1 MAREQAAGGAGSPCI
16 DDGPLATEAEDD
28 GSCAP
33 TPLEY
38 DIYTIPA
45 DYTLWEL
52 YSRWLN
58 RDISIPRLERPYPW
72 TEAQASRLIE
82 SFIMDLP
89 VPAVFMSTGDDG
101 RSVVIDGMQRLL
113 TVFSYF
119 GGSHPEAS
127 ALAGQRFRIVGINE
141 EGRLHGRT
149 FPELA
154 KEDQCRLKDAVLRAM
169 LVRQRGAGG
178 GDSAVYE
185 ICERLNSGGTQ
196 LEAQEVRSRAYGGGL
211 DGLLGEINMDEGW
224 RAILGKPRPDP
235 AMRDRELVLRC
246 IALFHEGDEYAEPM
260 KGFLSGFMA
269 RHRSPGDRFLE
280 EERRRFKTACSA
292 ALAALGPAPFNNGIG
307 QLRAPLLDSVIVAFA
322 RSGSAGPDDGRAG
335 PVSMRGRLEALRS
348 DKRFAEYAEPS
359 SSTTAGAVRGRLR
372 LAQEIMF
379 GGEGGSGSGGPAAE
393 VAPK

>member
-16 DDGPLATEAEDD
+16 DDGPLATEAEDN

-58 RDISIPRLERPYPW
+58 RDVSIPRLERPYSW

-89 VPAVFMSTGDDG
+89 VPPVFMSTDDDG

-141 EGRLHGRT
+141 DSRLHGRT
-149 FPELA
+149 FLELA
-154 KEDQCRLKDAVLRAM
+154 EEDQCRLKDAVLRAT
-169 LVRQRGAGG
+169 LVRRRGAGA
-178 GDSAVYE
+178 DSAVYE

-211 DGLLGEINMDEGW
+211 DDLLDEINRDESWRALLGMP
-224 RAILGKPRPDP
+224 LPDSR
-235 AMRDRELVLRC
+235 MRDRELVLRC

-260 KGFLSGFMA
+260 KGFLSRFMA
-269 RHRSPGDRFLE
+269 RHRSPGEGFLK

-292 ALAALGPAPFNNGIG
+292 ALAALGPAPFNNSRG

-322 RSGSAGPDDGRAG
+322 RSGGWAYSAGRAG
-335 PVSMRGRLEALRS
+335 PVSMKGRLEALRS
-348 DKRFAEYAEPS
+348 DKRFAGYAGSS

-372 LAQEIMF
+372 LAQEILF
-379 GGEGGSGSGGPAAE
+379 GGADGGRSGRSAAE
-393 VAPK
+393 APPK

>member
-1 MAREQAAGGAGSPCI
+1 MALKQAAGGAGSPCI
-16 DDGPLATEAEDD
+16 DDCSLATEAEYDE
-28 GSCAP
+28 GCAP

-38 DIYTIPA
+38 SVDTIPM

-52 YSRWLN
+52 YGKWLN

-89 VPAVFMSTGDDG
+89 VPPVFMFTCDDG
-101 RSVVIDGMQRLL
+101 RSVVIDGMRRLR

-119 GGSHPEAS
+119 GGSHPETGS
-127 ALAGQRFRIVGINE
+127 LAGQRFRIVGINE
-141 EGRLHGRT
+141 ESRLHGRT

-154 KEDQCRLKDAVLRAM
+154 EEDQCRLKDAVLRAM
-169 LVRQRGAGG
+169 LVRRRGAGG
-178 GDSAVYE
+178 GGSAMYE
-185 ICERLNSGGTQ
+185 ICERLNSGSTR
-196 LEAQEVRSRAYGGGL
+196 LEPQEVRSRAYGGGL
-211 DGLLGEINMDEGW
+211 DDLLDEINRDESW
-224 RAILGKPRPDP
+224 RAMLGRPRPDP
-235 AMRDRELVLRC
+235 AMRDREIVLRC
-246 IALFHEGDEYAEPM
+246 IALFHEGDEYAGPM

-269 RHRSPGDRFLE
+269 RHRSPGERFLA

-292 ALAALGPAPFNNGIG
+292 ALAALGPAPFNNGNG

-322 RSGSAGPDDGRAG
+322 RSCGAAPGAGRAG

-348 DKRFAEYAEPS
+348 DKRFAEYAGP

-379 GGEGGSGSGGPAAE
+379 GGSGGSRSGGAAAE
-393 VAPK
+393 APPG

>member
-1 MAREQAAGGAGSPCI
+1 MAREQAAGGAGSSCI
-16 DDGPLATEAEDD
+16 DDSLLATEAEDD
-28 GSCAP
+28 GRCAP

-38 DIYTIPA
+38 SVYTIPA

-58 RDISIPRLERPYPW
+58 RRISIPRLERPYSW

-89 VPAVFMSTGDDG
+89 VPPVFMSTGDDG
-101 RSVVIDGMQRLL
+101 RSVVIDGMHRLL

-119 GGSHPEAS
+119 GGSHPESS

-141 EGRLHGRT
+141 ESRLHGRT
-149 FPELA
+149 FLELA
-154 KEDQCRLKDAVLRAM
+154 EEDQCGLKDAVLRAT
-169 LVRQRGAGG
+169 LVRQRGAGA
-178 GDSAVYE
+178 DSAVYE
-185 ICERLNSGGTQ
+185 ICERLNSGSTR

-211 DGLLGEINMDEGW
+211 DDLLDEINRDESW
-224 RAILGKPRPDP
+224 RAILGRPRPDP
-235 AMRDRELVLRC
+235 AMRDRELILRC
-246 IALFHEGDEYAEPM
+246 MALFHEGDEYAGPM
-260 KGFLSGFMA
+260 RGFLSGFMA

-280 EERRRFKTACSA
+280 EERRRFKTACGA
-292 ALAALGPAPFNNGIG
+292 ALAALGPAPFNNEIG

-322 RSGSAGPDDGRAG
+322 RSGGGACGDGRAG
-335 PVSMRGRLEALRS
+335 PVSMKGRLEALRS

-379 GGEGGSGSGGPAAE
+379 GGAGAAGSGGLAAE
-393 VAPK
+393 APPR